1 MRIEKYPNVILES
14 AHNEAGIE
22 NLKISLSKTH
32 YKNLY
37 IIYGTVKD
45 KDVQKIV
52 SILPKNVTHYILTQ
66 TNIPRAMPVEELNA
80 LFTQYG
86 ITNTTSIAS
95 TSQAFSKALEMAEKD
110 DLILVTG
117 SIFLVG
123 EILSQL

>member
-1 MRIEKYPNVILES
+1 
-14 AHNEAGIE
+14 
-22 NLKISLSKTH
+22 
-32 YKNLY
+32 
-37 IIYGTVKD
+37 
-45 KDVQKIV
+45 
-52 SILPKNVTHYILTQ
+52 
-66 TNIPRAMPVEELNA
+66 MPVEELNA
-80 LFTQYG
+80 LFAQYG